1 MLKQNLTFYII
12 FLLSIILTI
21 IFLYFILPI
30 ISQEKETVD
39 SKKKSYMKNIAIQ
52 ILFFIISSAYYFL
65 FF

>member
-1 MLKQNLTFYII
+1 MLKQDLTFYII

-39 SKKKSYMKNIAIQ
+39 SKKKRLIQ
-52 ILFFIISSAYYFL
+52 KRNHI
-65 FF
+65 

>member
-1 MLKQNLTFYII
+1 MLKQDLTFYIF

-52 ILFFIISSAYYFL
+52 ILFFIISSAL
-65 FF
+65 